1 MALTGLQIYKLLPK
15 TNCKDCG
22 FPTCLA
28 FSMKL
33 AQQVVEL
40 SACPHISEEAEQAL
54 SAAARPPI
62 QLVTVG
68 AGDGA
73 ISVGNE
79 VVMFRHEKTFFNP
92 TGLVVRVKT
101 SQPPEDVAG
110 TVAAVDAFSVER
122 VGLDLKLSGIAVE
135 DADGDAGGF
144 ASAVESVASATDLPL
159 ILMSKD
165 PAVMKAGLAK
175 VGGRRPLIYAATTD
189 NVAEMAALATEHKCP
204 LAVYGQDLAE
214 VAEVAGQAG
223 KAGVE
228 ELVLDPGVRDFAGT
242 LGLFTQIRRLAL
254 KASDR
259 LFGYPTIAFP
269 GESADSPEEETLLA
283 GQLIAK
289 YAGIVVMDHF
299 APHSAYALLTE
310 RLNIFTDPQRPIQV
324 EPGVYPIREPDKDS
338 PVLITTNF
346 SLSYF
351 AVMGEVEGCGAP
363 AWLVVCDTD
372 GQSVLTAW
380 AAAKLDGEVIAKAVT
395 RNEVEARVDHRFV
408 VLPGHVA
415 VLSGEV
421 EEELAGWSV
430 IVGPREAADIPNF
443 LKNVWTARLQESRL
457 EGASR

>member
-33 AQQVVEL
+33 AQQAIEL
-40 SACPHISEEAEQAL
+40 SACPHVSEEAKQAL

-73 ISVGNE
+73 FSVGNE
-79 VVMFRHEKTFFNP
+79 TVMFRHEKTFFNP
-92 TGLVVRVKT
+92 TALVVRVKT
-101 SQPPEDVAG
+101 SQSADDIAALVS
-110 TVAAVDAFSVER
+110 AVDAYSVER
-122 VGLDLKLSGIAVE
+122 VGIDLKPNGIAIE
-135 DADGDAGGF
+135 DTEGDGEGF
-144 ASAVESVASATDLPL
+144 ASVVESVASGTSLPL

-165 PAVMKAGLAK
+165 PVVMSAALTKAAN
-175 VGGRRPLIYAATTD
+175 RRPLLYAATKE
-189 NVAEMAALATEHKCP
+189 NVAEMAALAAEHKCP
-204 LAVYGQDLAE
+204 LAVYGEGLTE
-214 VAEVAGQAG
+214 VADVAEQAG

-228 ELVLDPGVRDFAGT
+228 ELVLDPGARDFAGT

-254 KASDR
+254 RSGEQ
-259 LFGYPTIAFP
+259 LVGYPTIAFP
-269 GESADSPEEETLLA
+269 GESADSAEEETLLA

-289 YAGIVVMDHF
+289 YAGIVVLDHF
-299 APHSAYALLTE
+299 QPHSAYALLTQ

-324 EPGVYPIREPDKDS
+324 EPGVYPIREPARDS

-351 AVMGEVEGCGAP
+351 AVVGEVEGAGSP

-380 AAAKLDGEVIAKAVT
+380 AAAKFDGEVIAKAIT
-395 RNEVEARVDHRFV
+395 SGEVGAMVDHRLV
-408 VLPGHVA
+408 VIPGHVA
-415 VLSGEV
+415 VLSGEI
-421 EEELAGWSV
+421 EEELPDWSV
-430 IVGPREAADIPNF
+430 LVGPREATDIPNF
-443 LKNVWTARLQESRL
+443 LKNIWAPRLEEARL